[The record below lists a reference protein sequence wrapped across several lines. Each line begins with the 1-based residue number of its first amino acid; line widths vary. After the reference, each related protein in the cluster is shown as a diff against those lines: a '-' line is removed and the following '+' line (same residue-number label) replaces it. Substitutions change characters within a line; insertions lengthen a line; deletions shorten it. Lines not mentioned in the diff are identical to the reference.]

1 MSYLVVTTLD
11 LADAPLDRV
20 MQAERGLKAL
30 GLRRALLDDHA
41 QPHLLPWGTYAGVFD
56 GESAHDLRR
65 SVKGEVDGLLGRLR
79 LSAGAQITI
88 GGDWR
93 ERKSAA

>member
-11 LADAPLDRV
+11 FADAPLDRV
-20 MQAERGLKAL
+20 MQAERALKDL
-30 GLRRALLDDHA
+30 GLRRALVDEHA

-56 GESAHDLRR
+56 GQSARDLRR
-65 SVKGEVDGLLGRLR
+65 SLKDELDGVLGRLH
-79 LSAGAQITI
+79 LGGAQVTI

-93 ERKSAA
+93 ERRLAA